1 MNNQDKN
8 KHQNTQNQT
17 NATKENSQKTNQHSQ
32 RQNNQGN
39 QNNQQAGQTS
49 RGNNQQQF
57 HRRDFRQQKWQ
68 QNRDK
73 AKQFKTAKTKERT
86 DHAGIPM
93 IGEISDCLICCQ
105 RSDLFGLGE
114 CMHPICMECSL
125 RIRVI
130 GETKQC
136 PQCRTDIPILY
147 YVSAPQGQKHLLKL
161 PTNCIDHVEYEAKY
175 SVRFDSKYALECFDS
190 YMANRC
196 NECTKSGQRVEFGT
210 FAELRS
216 HMSQDHH
223 LSFCRICCD
232 NLNVLIK
239 DRHVY
244 TRETLQLHM
253 NGKLKSEQNGFRG
266 HPTCN
271 FCEERFYDD
280 EQQYRH
286 LRKEHY
292 FCQFCHQEGLENNV
306 FYRNQHQL
314 NQHNR
319 RFHHPCLDQECL
331 QMGIVFVSDVELNV
345 HKAKQHHRLMQNG
358 SGSSRG
364 GTIPLEF
371 HFVHSRGGGN
381 SSRQMQN
388 EDNLPVE
395 QQQVQQKPSSQTVRI
410 VPSAQSQQQNVKIV
424 KSSYTN
430 PLQSTD
436 NFPSLTTSDQQNA
449 SFVPYGAPPGFE
461 QILATNNFN
470 ASGQQNGI
478 LTTSQLPLTSAEQ
491 FPSLGGTSGS
501 SNNNNTGSKTNKNT
515 ATVWGQKSNKDL
527 FNPKKEN
534 KLNIK
539 KEEEPKRQ
547 AFVPAPD
554 CWPEHMLKKLKAR
567 ELGLPD
573 PEPIEPPSW
582 LNPPKKEKKRKTKTV
597 TAASLMNRLAAT
609 EMSELASSS
618 SKFNSLSAYDE
629 AKNDKKS

>member
-1 MNNQDKN
+1 
-8 KHQNTQNQT
+8 
-17 NATKENSQKTNQHSQ
+17 
-32 RQNNQGN
+32 
-39 QNNQQAGQTS
+39 
-49 RGNNQQQF
+49 
-57 HRRDFRQQKWQ
+57 
-68 QNRDK
+68 
-73 AKQFKTAKTKERT
+73 
-86 DHAGIPM
+86 
-93 IGEISDCLICCQ
+93 
-105 RSDLFGLGE
+105 
-114 CMHPICMECSL
+114 MECSL

-147 YVSAPQGQKHLLKL
+147 YVSAPPGQKLLLKL
-161 PTNCIDHVEYEAKY
+161 PSNCIDHTEYEAKY

-253 NGKLKSEQNGFRG
+253 NGKLKSEQNGFR
-266 HPTCN
+266 
-271 FCEERFYDD
+271 
-280 EQQYRH
+280 
-286 LRKEHY
+286 
-292 FCQFCHQEGLENNV
+292 
-306 FYRNQHQL
+306 
-314 NQHNR
+314 
-319 RFHHPCLDQECL
+319 DQECL

-345 HKAKQHHRLMQNG
+345 HKAKQHHRLTQNG

-371 HFVHSRGGGN
+371 HFVHSRGGGS

-395 QQQVQQKPSSQTVRI
+395 QQQVLQKPSSQTVRI

-449 SFVPYGAPPGFE
+449 LFVPYGAPPGFE
-461 QILATNNFN
+461 SILTTNNFN
-470 ASGQQNGI
+470 VKNKVSEQQNGI

-501 SNNNNTGSKTNKNT
+501 SNSNNTGSKTNKNT

>member
-1 MNNQDKN
+1 
-8 KHQNTQNQT
+8 
-17 NATKENSQKTNQHSQ
+17 
-32 RQNNQGN
+32 
-39 QNNQQAGQTS
+39 
-49 RGNNQQQF
+49 
-57 HRRDFRQQKWQ
+57 
-68 QNRDK
+68 
-73 AKQFKTAKTKERT
+73 
-86 DHAGIPM
+86 
-93 IGEISDCLICCQ
+93 
-105 RSDLFGLGE
+105 
-114 CMHPICMECSL
+114 
-125 RIRVI
+125 
-130 GETKQC
+130 
-136 PQCRTDIPILY
+136 
-147 YVSAPQGQKHLLKL
+147 
-161 PTNCIDHVEYEAKY
+161 
-175 SVRFDSKYALECFDS
+175 
-190 YMANRC
+190 MANRC

-239 DRHVY
+239 DRRVY

-253 NGKLKSEQNGFRG
+253 NGKLKSEQDGFRG

-271 FCEERFYDD
+271 FV
-280 EQQYRH
+280 
-286 LRKEHY
+286 K
-292 FCQFCHQEGLENNV
+292 NV
-306 FYRNQHQL
+306 FMMMNSNIGIYVKNTIFVSFVIKKGLKTMYFIGLNQHQL

-345 HKAKQHHRLMQNG
+345 HKAKQHHRLTQNG

-371 HFVHSRGGGN
+371 HFVHSRGGGS

-470 ASGQQNGI
+470 VKNKASGQQNGI

-501 SNNNNTGSKTNKNT
+501 SNK
-515 ATVWGQKSNKDL
+515 QH
-527 FNPKKEN
+527 
-534 KLNIK
+534 
-539 KEEEPKRQ
+539 RQ
-547 AFVPAPD
+547 Q
-554 CWPEHMLKKLKAR
+554 
-567 ELGLPD
+567 
-573 PEPIEPPSW
+573 
-582 LNPPKKEKKRKTKTV
+582 N
-597 TAASLMNRLAAT
+597 
-609 EMSELASSS
+609 
-618 SKFNSLSAYDE
+618 
-629 AKNDKKS
+629 

>member
-1 MNNQDKN
+1 MSGCDKNNQQK
-8 KHQNTQNQT
+8 TEEQT
-17 NATKENSQKTNQHSQ
+17 NLTKEN
-32 RQNNQGN
+32 
-39 QNNQQAGQTS
+39 NQQ
-49 RGNNQQQF
+49 
-57 HRRDFRQQKWQ
+57 
-68 QNRDK
+68 
-73 AKQFKTAKTKERT
+73 ERT

-147 YVSAPQGQKHLLKL
+147 YVSAPPGQKLLLKL
-161 PTNCIDHVEYEAKY
+161 PANCIDHTEYESKY

-196 NECTKSGQRVEFGT
+196 KECTKSGQRVEFGT

-216 HMSQDHH
+216 HMSQDHQ

-253 NGKLKSEQNGFRG
+253 NGKLKSDQQDGFKG
-266 HPTCN
+266 HPTCK

-292 FCQFCHQEGLENNV
+292 FCQFCHQQGVESNT
-306 FYRNQHQL
+306 FYRNQYQL

-319 RFHHPCLDQECL
+319 QRHHPCLDQECL
-331 QMGIVFVSDVELNV
+331 QMGIVFHTDVELNV
-345 HKAKQHHRLMQNG
+345 HKAKQHHRLAQNG
-358 SGSSRG
+358 SGNSRG

-371 HFVHSRGGGN
+371 QFVHSRGGGS

-388 EDNLPVE
+388 EDNEPVE
-395 QQQVQQKPSSQTVRI
+395 KQQQNQQKSSSQIVRI

-424 KSSYTN
+424 KSSFTN
-430 PLQSTD
+430 PMQSTD
-436 NFPSLTTSDQQNA
+436 NFPSLASDQQNTP
-449 SFVPYGAPPGFE
+449 FVPYGAPPGFAP
-461 QILATNNFN
+461 IVTTNNLNLTNKF
-470 ASGQQNGI
+470 SDQQNDT
-478 LTTSQLPLTSAEQ
+478 LRRQLPLSSAEQ
-491 FPSLGGTSGS
+491 FPSLSGSTSGS
-501 SNNNNTGSKTNKNT
+501 SSALAKNVWGQ
-515 ATVWGQKSNKDL
+515 TVWGQKSNKDL
-527 FNPKKEN
+527 FTPKPEN
-534 KLNIK
+534 ELNK
-539 KEEEPKRQ
+539 KKDDEPKRQ
-547 AFVPAPD
+547 SFVPAPD

-573 PEPIEPPSW
+573 PEPIEPPHW
-582 LNPPKKEKKRKTKTV
+582 LNPPKKEKKRKAKTV
-597 TAASLMNRLAAT
+597 TAASLMNRLAAS
-609 EMSELASSS
+609 EVSELASSS
-618 SKFNSLSAYDE
+618 SKFNSLSAFDE
-629 AKNDKKS
+629 TKNDKKS